1 MRARSERAHASLSH
15 FAADA
20 GFAGVGHQGTDRTPN
35 PSKIIMAAKRP
46 DLRR

>member
-1 MRARSERAHASLSH
+1 MLSLSYFAAVSH

-20 GFAGVGHQGTDRTPN
+20 GFAGVGHQGTDRTSN
-35 PSKIIMAAKRP
+35 PSKITVAAKRP

>member
-1 MRARSERAHASLSH
+1 MLSLSH

-20 GFAGVGHQGTDRTPN
+20 DYAGVGHQGTDRTSN
-35 PSKIIMAAKRP
+35 PSKITVAAKRP